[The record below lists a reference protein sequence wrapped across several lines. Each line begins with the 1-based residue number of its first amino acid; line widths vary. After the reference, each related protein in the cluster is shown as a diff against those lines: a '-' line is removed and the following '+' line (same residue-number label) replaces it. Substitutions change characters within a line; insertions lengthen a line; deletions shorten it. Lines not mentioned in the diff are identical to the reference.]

1 MAGIYLHIPFCRQ
14 ACTYCD
20 FHFSTSLRNKTA
32 LLDAM
37 RNELRLRSTEVPFV
51 KVDSVYFG
59 GGTPSLLAYDEL
71 MPFFDDLFSLFP
83 VAPDAEISLEAN
95 PDNMSPAWLRQLAR
109 TPVNR
114 LSVGVQSFRDEDLK
128 AMNRAH
134 NAREA
139 LAAIPEAAE
148 AGFSN
153 ISIDLMFGLPG
164 LSTEAWQKN
173 VLTALQLPIHHI
185 SCYGLTIEPRTLL
198 SRQIQKGLVPL
209 PDEED
214 AAAQYAWLI
223 ETAEQ
228 QGIPWYEIS
237 NFARPG
243 YESRHN
249 TSYWK
254 GEYYL
259 GIGPSAHSYNGT
271 TRSWNISSNAAYMQA
286 VERGERSCDSE
297 VLNDKI
303 RLQEFVLTSLRM
315 RTGLSLSAFVQ
326 QFGSLRLELLLQ
338 AAEPWISSRHL
349 EKSEETVS
357 LTREGLLLAD
367 AITSDLF
374 VEYDEDSV
382 HL

>member
-1 MAGIYLHIPFCRQ
+1 MAGIYLHIPFCSQ

-20 FHFSTSLRNKTA
+20 FHFSTSLRNKKA

-37 RNELRLRSTEVPFV
+37 RHELRLRSTEIPFA

-59 GGTPSLLAYDEL
+59 GGTPSLLGYDEL
-71 MPFFDDLFSLFP
+71 MPFFDDLYALFP
-83 VAPDAEISLEAN
+83 IAPDAEVSLEAN
-95 PDNMSPAWLRQLAR
+95 PDNMTGAWLRQLAK

-114 LSVGVQSFRDEDLK
+114 LSVGVQSFRDQDLR

-134 NAREA
+134 DAREA
-139 LAAIPEAAE
+139 LAAIPEAAN

-164 LSTEAWQKN
+164 LRTEAWQKN
-173 VLTALQLPIHHI
+173 VFTALQLPIHHI

-198 SRQIQKGLVPL
+198 SKQIQKGLVPL

-237 NFARPG
+237 NFAKAG
-243 YESRHN
+243 YESQHN
-249 TSYWK
+249 TGYWK

-271 TRSWNISSNAAYMQA
+271 TRSWNISSNAAYIQA
-286 VERGERSCDSE
+286 IDKGERNCESE
-297 VLNDKI
+297 ELNDKI

-315 RTGLSLSAFVQ
+315 RSGLNLPGFAQ
-326 QFGSLRLELLLQ
+326 QFGRHNLDHLLQ
-338 AAEPWISSRHL
+338 AAAPWISSQHL
-349 EKSEETVS
+349 ENARQHIA
-357 LTREGLLLAD
+357 LTRKGLLLAD

-374 VEYDEDSV
+374 VEYDENSV
-382 HL
+382 HS

>member
-1 MAGIYLHIPFCRQ
+1 MAGIYLHIPFCSQ

-20 FHFSTSLRNKTA
+20 FHFSTSLRNKKA

-37 RNELRLRSTEVPFV
+37 RHELRLRSTEIPFA

-59 GGTPSLLAYDEL
+59 GGTPSLLGYDEL
-71 MPFFDDLFSLFP
+71 MPFFDDLYALFP
-83 VAPDAEISLEAN
+83 IAPDAEVSLEAN
-95 PDNMSPAWLRQLAR
+95 PDNMTGAWLRQLAK

-134 NAREA
+134 DAREA
-139 LAAIPEAAE
+139 LAAIPEAAN

-164 LSTEAWQKN
+164 FSAETWQKN
-173 VLTALQLPIHHI
+173 VFTALQLPIHHI

-198 SRQIQKGLVPL
+198 SRKIQKGLVPL

-223 ETAEQ
+223 ETTEQ

-237 NFARPG
+237 NFAKAG
-243 YESRHN
+243 YQSRHN
-249 TSYWK
+249 TGYWK

-271 TRSWNISSNAAYMQA
+271 TRSWNISSNMAYIQA
-286 VERGERSCDSE
+286 IEKEERNCESE

-315 RTGLSLSAFVQ
+315 RTGLNLSAFAQ
-326 QFGSLRLELLLQ
+326 QFGSHNLDHLLR
-338 AAEPWISSRHL
+338 AAAPWISSRHL
-349 EKSEETVS
+349 DNDSQHIA
-357 LTREGLLLAD
+357 LTHEGLLLAD

-374 VEYDEDSV
+374 VE
-382 HL
+382 